1 MSVDTDTLV
10 TLTVQIDALQQQL
23 AAATDPAVKS
33 YLTAQIAVLSAQL
46 KATAQH
52 AQSQSDASSNMLNA
66 LGLFG
71 TLSNT
76 VGTLAPSILGLFKK

>member
-23 AAATDPAVKS
+23 ATATDPAVKS